1 MDIVSFL
8 AGAIAAGT
16 AIGVWARVA
25 YVPAPAPAPVP
36 DEDDDDQDGWFV

>member
-8 AGAIAAGT
+8 AGAIAGGA
-16 AIGVWARVA
+16 AIAVWALAA
-25 YVPAPAPAPVP
+25 YEPAP